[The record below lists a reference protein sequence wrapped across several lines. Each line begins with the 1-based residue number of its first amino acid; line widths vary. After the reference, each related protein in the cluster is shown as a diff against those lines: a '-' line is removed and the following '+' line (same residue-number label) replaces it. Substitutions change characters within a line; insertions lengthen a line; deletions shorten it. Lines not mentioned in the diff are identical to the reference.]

1 MHRQTIASR
10 SLKPTSSG
18 QSYGVRGFKSTSFQ
32 HEWKQIESIPRSKR
46 STYASTPQKV
56 TVTHVTPEPPQ
67 RPRQVLH
74 VYIPQVE
81 VEEEEPTDGSSEEEE
96 TRTYV

>member
-1 MHRQTIASR
+1 MQRQTIATR
-10 SLKPTSSG
+10 NLKSTCSG
-18 QSYGVRGFKSTSFQ
+18 QSYGARGFTSTSLRD
-32 HEWKQIESIPRSKR
+32 EWKQIESIPRSKW
-46 STYASTPQKV
+46 SAYASTPQKV
-56 TVTHVTPEPPQ
+56 SVTHVTPEPPQ

-81 VEEEEPTDGSSEEEE
+81 VEEEEPTDGSPEEEE

>member
-32 HEWKQIESIPRSKR
+32 HEWKQIESIPRS
-46 STYASTPQKV
+46 TYASTPHKV

>member
-1 MHRQTIASR
+1 MHRQTIATR
-10 SLKPTSSG
+10 SLKATCSG
-18 QSYGVRGFKSTSFQ
+18 QSFGVRGFTNTSFRD
-32 HEWKQIESIPRSKR
+32 EWKQMESIPRSKR
-46 STYASTPQKV
+46 SAYASTPQKV
-56 TVTHVTPEPPQ
+56 TITHVTPEPPQ

-96 TRTYV
+96 VRSYV

>member
-18 QSYGVRGFKSTSFQ
+18 HAYGVRGFKSTSFQ
-32 HEWKQIESIPRSKR
+32 HEWTQMESIPRSKR
-46 STYASTPQKV
+46 SAYASTPQKV